1 MYINENYKVKL
12 YFVGKHAHVFYHGIK
27 SRKSYIDLPVVRRL
41 NETSTGRVDKC
52 C

>member
-1 MYINENYKVKL
+1 MCFIMESNLERIIY
-12 YFVGKHAHVFYHGIK
+12 
-27 SRKSYIDLPVVRRL
+27 LPVIRRL